1 MYELIR
7 RLNLRVKVENNQ
19 KSIKKEWIRE
29 IIEVVVEGLE
39 MELVKRDKGERQGSS
54 VRIKDSELYLL
65 LNFLLFFY
73 FGT

>member
-1 MYELIR
+1 
-7 RLNLRVKVENNQ
+7 VKVENNQ

-39 MELVKRDKGERQGSS
+39 MELVKRDKGERQGSC